1 MLSIHE
7 TSSDDIYGTRKQTRR
22 NVTDV
27 ISNTHGANLGV
38 QRKTHQ
44 TDHAEVT
51 QTLGGAHQPE
61 RARRESASRPGKHR
75 FRVYHYRRRGHP
87 GRAEDGRVR
96 IADGEEGRRRRRIVV
111 GIVAGGGGTEAE
123 FRGGGGGGGA
133 RPPERRRRRSIAAT
147 AAAASTDA
155 VIVGRASPFRAAA
168 STREEEIAEKEWVDE
183 KCDVAATSVNV
194 SAAIRPFVT
203 ATMMSFQIY
212 TLYLC
217 VSV

>member
-61 RARRESASRPGKHR
+61 RARRESAPRPGKHR

-123 FRGGGGGGGA
+123 FRGGGGGGG
-133 RPPERRRRRSIAAT
+133 
-147 AAAASTDA
+147 
-155 VIVGRASPFRAAA
+155 RAAA
-168 STREEEIAEKEWVDE
+168 R
-183 KCDVAATSVNV
+183 
-194 SAAIRPFVT
+194 T
-203 ATMMSFQIY
+203 ATTTNHRGDGGGGVDGCRHRRAGIA
-212 TLYLC
+212 
-217 VSV
+217 VSRGS